1 MENDTTENNII
12 AYDDFKKTQLKIA
25 KIISAQRV
33 EGSDKLLQLQV
44 DLGTEQRQIIAGIG
58 RAYEPEKL
66 VGTQIAIVANLAP
79 RALMG
84 LESQGMLL
92 AATNADGLP
101 MLLRPEQEVP
111 PGTEVK

>member
-1 MENDTTENNII
+1 MEDTISFEE
-12 AYDDFKKTQLKIA
+12 FKKVQIKIA
-25 KIISAQRV
+25 KIVSAQKV

-44 DLGTEQRQIIAGIG
+44 DLGDSQRQIIAGIG
-58 RAYEPEKL
+58 KAYDPEKL
-66 VGTQIAIVANLAP
+66 IGTEIAIIANLAP
-79 RALMG
+79 RSLMG

-92 AATNADGLP
+92 AATNSDGLP

>member
-1 MENDTTENNII
+1 MEDII
-12 AYDDFKKTQLKIA
+12 SFEEFKKVQIKIA
-25 KIISAQRV
+25 KIVSAQKV

-44 DLGTEQRQIIAGIG
+44 DLGESQRQIIAGIG
-58 RAYEPEKL
+58 KAYDPEKL
-66 VGTQIAIVANLAP
+66 IGTEIAIIANLAP
-79 RALMG
+79 RSLMG

-92 AATNADGLP
+92 AATNSDGLP